1 MNRVSDTSEVSNA
14 FTVGEVL
21 AEDVMFTADNIR
33 AMAELLG
40 DPNPIHHAV
49 DPRYGALVACGGH
62 IAGRALSIA
71 AAQVSARA
79 PDSLGRNWQI
89 RFRAPVLAGDVM
101 RIEWRV
107 LALTPHPRGT
117 LLTFEGTGTVR
128 RGDATVLALT
138 ASGDAVILRTDT

>member
-1 MNRVSDTSEVSNA
+1 MSEVSDVFA
-14 FTVGEVL
+14 VGEVF
-21 AEDVMFTADNIR
+21 AEDVTFTTENVR

-71 AAQVSARA
+71 AACVSARA
-79 PDSLGRNWQI
+79 PDSLGRNWHV
-89 RFRAPVLAGDVM
+89 RFRLPVLAGDVM

-107 LALTPHPRGT
+107 LSLAPHPRGT

-128 RGDATVLALT
+128 RGDADLLALT
-138 ASGDAVILRTDT
+138 ASGDAVLLDTNA